1 MTKPGFRDEPTEH
14 LVHLGM
20 STKCA
25 LKKATLF
32 ETASSKLPPENTPFN
47 GRRLGKLF
55 VPGRLEFLG
64 KHTDYAG
71 GQTITCTI
79 ERGICA
85 VTRTRG
91 DRLIRLVDAGSGQ
104 ASQFTID
111 PNLAPKQDHW
121 SNYPMT
127 VARRLARN
135 FGEELKGADISFAS
149 DLPPA
154 AGMSSSSALI
164 ILIYLVLAKAN
175 QLHTHPR
182 YIQQID
188 GDEDLASYL
197 ATIENGRSFGTLQG
211 DHGVGTLGGSEDHTA
226 ILCAQSGHLS
236 RYSFCPVQL
245 HQTINLPEQLVFV
258 IASSGI
264 HAQKTGAV
272 RDRYNHAS
280 DLVNQIVDLWK
291 TPGSQDSP
299 TLGGLVATHGAKV
312 IRDRLTQ
319 TSRPITG
326 NQLLLDRF
334 DQFVAENNEIIP
346 QVAQLLARGELDA
359 IGPLV
364 DRSQQLADELLG
376 NQIPQ
381 TTWLAR
387 AARQFGAIA
396 ASAFGAG
403 FGGSVWALMDHTM
416 APRFCQK
423 WHAAYTR
430 QWPTESETSCFFLT
444 RPGVAAHWLE
454 NSIDHIKL

>member
-14 LVHLGM
+14 LGM
-20 STKCA
+20 SAECA

-32 ETASSKLPPENTPFN
+32 EIASSKLPPENMPFN
-47 GRRLGKLF
+47 GRRPDKLF

-85 VTRTRG
+85 VTRARG

-104 ASQFTID
+104 VSQFKID

-197 ATIENGRSFGTLQG
+197 TVFSYTKA
-211 DHGVGTLGGSEDHTA
+211 
-226 ILCAQSGHLS
+226 
-236 RYSFCPVQL
+236 
-245 HQTINLPEQLVFV
+245 PE
-258 IASSGI
+258 A
-264 HAQKTGAV
+264 
-272 RDRYNHAS
+272 
-280 DLVNQIVDLWK
+280 
-291 TPGSQDSP
+291 
-299 TLGGLVATHGAKV
+299 
-312 IRDRLTQ
+312 
-319 TSRPITG
+319 
-326 NQLLLDRF
+326 
-334 DQFVAENNEIIP
+334 
-346 QVAQLLARGELDA
+346 
-359 IGPLV
+359 
-364 DRSQQLADELLG
+364 
-376 NQIPQ
+376 
-381 TTWLAR
+381 
-387 AARQFGAIA
+387 
-396 ASAFGAG
+396 
-403 FGGSVWALMDHTM
+403 
-416 APRFCQK
+416 
-423 WHAAYTR
+423 
-430 QWPTESETSCFFLT
+430 
-444 RPGVAAHWLE
+444 
-454 NSIDHIKL
+454 

>member
-1 MTKPGFRDEPTEH
+1 MTKPGFRNGLTEH
-14 LVHLGM
+14 FVRLGM
-20 STKCA
+20 SAECA
-25 LKKATLF
+25 VKKADLF
-32 ETASSKLPPENTPFN
+32 ETASSDLPPEDAPFD
-47 GRRLGKLF
+47 GRLPNKLF

-71 GQTITCTI
+71 GQTIICTI

-85 VTRTRG
+85 VARAR
-91 DRLIRLVDAGSGQ
+91 DDKLIRLVDAGSGQ
-104 ASQFTID
+104 MSQFEID
-111 PNLAPKQDHW
+111 PNLASKQDHW

-164 ILIYLVLAKAN
+164 ILIYLVLAKVN

-182 YIQQID
+182 YIQEID

-211 DHGVGTLGGSEDHTA
+211 DHGVGTFGGSEDHTA

-280 DLVNQIVDLWK
+280 DLASQIVDLWK

-299 TLGGLVATHGAKV
+299 TLGGLVATRGAKA
-312 IRDRLTQ
+312 IRDRLIQ
-319 TSRPITG
+319 TSPQTTG
-326 NQLLLDRF
+326 NQSLLDRF

-346 QVAQLLARGELDA
+346 KVAQLLARGELDG
-359 IGPLV
+359 IGALV

-403 FGGSVWALMDHTM
+403 FGGSVWALMDQTK

-423 WHAAYTR
+423 WLEAYTR
-430 QWPTESETSCFFLT
+430 QWPVQSLTSCFFLT
-444 RPGVAAHWLE
+444 RPGIAAHWLE
-454 NSIDHIKL
+454 NPIETEQL